1 MIRTASRSLAVP
13 RAALVGA
20 ALVVCAGGTA
30 ALAQLKPPPV
40 DNSGLPEKMSGDAI
54 KAEWFDGSPFVA
66 VGPDGKQY
74 RLVFSPDGKAART
87 PLEGKKPKTVTGFWR
102 VIAEGYCS
110 RWAGTN
116 REKCFNVRKS
126 ADGTET
132 VVRFGQQI
140 AATWKRP

>member
-1 MIRTASRSLAVP
+1 MIRVSRRSFAVSSAVVLGTAL
-13 RAALVGA
+13 
-20 ALVVCAGGTA
+20 VCAGSPA
-30 ALAQLKPPPV
+30 VAQLKPPPPV
-40 DNSGLPEKMSGDAI
+40 DNSGLPEKIPGEEI
-54 KAEWFDGSPFVA
+54 KATWFDGHPVIA
-66 VGPDGKQY
+66 TAPDGKQF
-74 RLVFSPDGKAART
+74 RLIFTPDGKASRT
-87 PLEGKKPKTVTGFWR
+87 PVAGKKPRTVTGFWR

-110 RWAGTN
+110 RWAGNN